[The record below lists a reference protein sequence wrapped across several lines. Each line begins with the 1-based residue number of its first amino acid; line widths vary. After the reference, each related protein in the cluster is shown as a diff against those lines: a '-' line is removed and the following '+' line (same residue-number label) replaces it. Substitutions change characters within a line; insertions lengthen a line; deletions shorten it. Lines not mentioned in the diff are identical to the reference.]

1 MDHDISNNEIP
12 RNEYIDKITMELLMS
27 KPKYN
32 KYLESRDPEKYAKE
46 TLYKKDAV
54 RYRTIIQD
62 IINEEFNNISYAT
75 NGRTIELTNSFTN
88 FAKECIKYIK
98 IKELE
103 LEDPLNHN
111 EDETMFENCDDI
123 EQKIK
128 DSNKSNSNFTISSDD
143 DEDAINSLWGDGAV
157 KYDMKMFARRKR

>member
-1 MDHDISNNEIP
+1 MSEIESGTTDLP
-12 RNEYIDKITMELLMS
+12 FFKAIALNIRNLPKAASWTALLS
-27 KPKYN
+27 GFLVVFVSTTGPI
-32 KYLESRDPEKYAKE
+32 AI
-46 TLYKKDAV
+46 LYQAAAAADMP
-54 RYRTIIQD
+54 
-62 IINEEFNNISYAT
+62 
-75 NGRTIELTNSFTN
+75 IELTNSFTN